1 MGIKRETEKIKLIQ
15 RKETRIEMR
24 KSIALIFLMM
34 LSSLSATDK
43 EEGAQIVRRTRDGNM
58 GSTGCEELD
67 SFINNLSDFTTKIV
81 NMFYGGNKSENN
93 DLEDTKSKEISEKKA
108 KDSDDLV
115 HVDLLPISKNT

>member
-1 MGIKRETEKIKLIQ
+1 
-15 RKETRIEMR
+15 
-24 KSIALIFLMM
+24 MM

-43 EEGAQIVRRTRDGNM
+43 EEGAQIVRRTRDGNVA
-58 GSTGCEELD
+58 STGCEELD

-93 DLEDTKSKEISEKKA
+93 DLEDTKSNEISEKRA

>member
-1 MGIKRETEKIKLIQ
+1 
-15 RKETRIEMR
+15 
-24 KSIALIFLMM
+24 MM

-43 EEGAQIVRRTRDGNM
+43 EEEGAQIVRRTRDGNVA
-58 GSTGCEELD
+58 STGCEELD

-81 NMFYGGNKSENN
+81 NMFYGGNKSENK
-93 DLEDTKSKEISEKKA
+93 DLEDTTSKEISEKRA